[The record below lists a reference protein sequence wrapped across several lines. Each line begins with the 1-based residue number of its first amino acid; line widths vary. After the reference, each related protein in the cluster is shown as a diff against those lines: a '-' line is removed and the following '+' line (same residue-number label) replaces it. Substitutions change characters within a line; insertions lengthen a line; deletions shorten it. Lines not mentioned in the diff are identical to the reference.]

1 MSTRT
6 YGATTV
12 TVPDLDEPGL
22 YLTKVST
29 LANARGAVQDF
40 AFGDADVR
48 TLELAA
54 TQLTTGRVHSVR
66 AQRVEF
72 GSLNLHGVEIT
83 GSDLGAARW
92 SESKLTRVTIRETK
106 LLGATVDSLVMDDV
120 LFENCKLDYATFTKV
135 RATGSVV
142 FAGCILTEATFVDC
156 DLSNVVFSD
165 CTLRFTEFG
174 PGRYRGADLRGNDL
188 TSLRG
193 LAHLAKVRIDV
204 GQQHDLAQ
212 ALVSELNIA
221 VGDD

>member
-6 YGATTV
+6 FGTATI

-22 YLTKVST
+22 YLTNVST
-29 LANARGAVQDF
+29 LDNPRGAVQDF
-40 AFGDADVR
+40 AFGDANLR
-48 TLELAA
+48 SLELAD
-54 TQLTTGRVHSVR
+54 TQLITGRIHGVR

-72 GSLNLHGVEIT
+72 ASLNLHGVEIT

-92 SESKLTRVTIRETK
+92 SESTLTRVVIRDTK
-106 LLGATVDSLVMDDV
+106 LLGATLAGLVLDDV

-135 RATGSVV
+135 RATGPVA
-142 FAGCILTEATFVDC
+142 FAGCILTEATFTDC

-165 CTLRFTEFG
+165 CTLRLTEFG

-188 TSLRG
+188 STLRG
-193 LAHLAKVRIDV
+193 LAHLAKVRIDP

-212 ALVSELNIA
+212 ALVSELDIA

>member
-1 MSTRT
+1 M
-6 YGATTV
+6 
-12 TVPDLDEPGL
+12 
-22 YLTKVST
+22 
-29 LANARGAVQDF
+29 
-40 AFGDADVR
+40 
-48 TLELAA
+48 
-54 TQLTTGRVHSVR
+54 
-66 AQRVEF
+66 
-72 GSLNLHGVEIT
+72 NLHGIEIT

-92 SESKLTRVTIRETK
+92 SESKLTRVTIRDTK
-106 LLGATVDSLVMDDV
+106 LLGATFDSLVLDNV
-120 LFENCKLDYATFTKV
+120 LFENCRLDYATFTNV

-142 FAGCILTEATFVDC
+142 FVGCILTEAAFADC

-165 CTLRFTEFG
+165 CTLRLTEFG

-193 LAHLAKVRIDV
+193 LPHLAKVRIDV